1 MKRPPDTAG
10 PARRHLL
17 LAAAAPLLGGGC
29 TSWTDPPDRIVE
41 VASGRD
47 LSRADLLAAL
57 RRADHVLLGELHD
70 NPHHHQR
77 RGALITDLGAGT
89 VVVAEQLPRGAR
101 VAAGADLRTRL
112 EAAGFDAQAWGWPL
126 YQPLFG
132 PLLAAGV
139 PLLGGNAPTAL
150 ARQIARDGPSAWPAE
165 LRERLDAVPLS
176 ADAQAALDRDLLDGH
191 CGHLSAARLPAM
203 RAAQRARDASMALAL
218 QASGGRPAVLV
229 AGNGHVRTDQGVALL
244 LRALPGRPQV
254 LCVGFGE
261 PGWSTAGA
269 PYTHLWITPPVR
281 RGDPC
286 AGFRMPPPR
295 PA

>member
-1 MKRPPDTAG
+1 MIE
-10 PARRHLL
+10 ARLHLPRRDFTL
-17 LAAAAPLLGGGC
+17 DVDLRLPGSGVTVLFG
-29 TSWTDPPDRIVE
+29 
-41 VASGRD
+41 ASGCGKTTV
-47 LSRADLLAAL
+47 LRALAGLERATGRVAFGSEVWQDDTRGVFLPTHRRPLGYVIQEAAL
-57 RRADHVLLGELHD
+57 FPHLDVRRNLDYG
-70 NPHHHQR
+70 R
-77 RGALITDLGAGT
+77 R
-89 VVVAEQLPRGAR
+89 R
-101 VAAGADLRTRL
+101 
-112 EAAGFDAQAWGWPL
+112 
-126 YQPLFG
+126 
-132 PLLAAGV
+132 
-139 PLLGGNAPTAL
+139 
-150 ARQIARDGPSAWPAE
+150 
-165 LRERLDAVPLS
+165 S
-176 ADAQAALDRDLLDGH
+176 ADAGRIALDRDLLDGH

-261 PGWSTAGA
+261 PGWSAAGA